1 MKKNEIKNEI
11 KNYRP
16 VSILNWF
23 SKIYE
28 KFLNKQLL
36 PFVNRFLSKL
46 VSAHRSGYST
56 NYILI
61 RLIEIWRHTLDN
73 NLFAGAV
80 LMDLSKAF
88 NCIPHDL
95 LIAKLHAYGPDF
107 DRVTTKLPAN
117 IKSLTSITKFKEYIR
132 TLFGP
137 RCKCNVCR
145 MVM

>member
-46 VSAHRSGYST
+46 VSAYRSGYST

-107 DRVTTKLPAN
+107 WQSND
-117 IKSLTSITKFKEYIR
+117 
-132 TLFGP
+132 
-137 RCKCNVCR
+137 
-145 MVM
+145 